1 MDGAGAA
8 VTFRTRT
15 PRSTPASSLANDL
28 KIPLTCS
35 KKKREKKKKRRGGR
49 SLGSQDGQF
58 KKSCGPCVCVRVG
71 EVTEMYGHI
80 LKIHFCI
87 SDNICL
93 QQHKGDFIRLRQ
105 SPVVKG

>member
-1 MDGAGAA
+1 MDGAGAP

-35 KKKREKKKKRRGGR
+35 EKKRKKKGEAGEASARKTDNLKSPAGR
-49 SLGSQDGQF
+49 
-58 KKSCGPCVCVRVG
+58 VCVREG

-93 QQHKGDFIRLRQ
+93 QQHKGDFIRRHQL
-105 SPVVKG
+105 